1 MAWRETATRHD
12 RLQRELTEE
21 RAAAVLRISRRLEAL
36 ISELHAIRERI
47 GGLDDDQRQRERS
60 SYQAVRNEAVK
71 YRWFLEVQ
79 REAMGLRDH
88 RGLDEF
94 YRLPPAEP

>member
-1 MAWRETATRHD
+1 MAWRETAAQHD

-36 ISELHAIRERI
+36 IAELHDIRQRI
-47 GGLDDDQRQRERS
+47 GALDPAQRERERTA
-60 SYQAVRNEAVK
+60 YRAVRNEAMK

-79 REAMGLRDH
+79 REAMGLRDQ